1 MNDHDT
7 QFDHHPHGVGPEIDD
22 SVNPTAPA
30 SDDGGAQSQYDSG
43 SQSDSGQS
51 DSGQSDSGQS
61 DSGQSDYGQR
71 PRSTAGRE
79 MLIQLQQM
87 IDTVAL
93 QAGPVMREVA
103 AKAAELAAVAGEK
116 AGPVAH
122 RAAAATESVGQRVAA
137 RSKVMAAD
145 LRRSRA
151 EGEEASG
158 APDSASGTWGDMGE
172 PGTPESGPGESSER
186 F

>member
-7 QFDHHPHGVGPEIDD
+7 QFDQHPHGVGPEIDD
-22 SVNPTAPA
+22 SVNPTAFA
-30 SDDGGAQSQYDSG
+30 SDDSG
-43 SQSDSGQS
+43 SQYQSASSGQS
-51 DSGQSDSGQS
+51 ESSGQSAS
-61 DSGQSDYGQR
+61 DQG

-87 IDTVAL
+87 IDTVAV

-122 RAAAATESVGQRVAA
+122 RAAAVTESVGQRVAA

-145 LRRSRA
+145 LRRPRA
-151 EGEEASG
+151 DGDETAAGTEGGTG
-158 APDSASGTWGDMGE
+158 AWGETGQ
-172 PGTPESGPGESSER
+172 PGTPESGPGESTER